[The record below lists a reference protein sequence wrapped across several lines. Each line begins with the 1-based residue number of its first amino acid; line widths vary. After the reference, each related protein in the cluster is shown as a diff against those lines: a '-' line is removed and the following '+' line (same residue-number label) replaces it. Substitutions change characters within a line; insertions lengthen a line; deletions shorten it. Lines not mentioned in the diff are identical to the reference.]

1 MIFNRHVEGNRLCLR
16 GKKVDI
22 NNLISFLQE
31 NKNIKELSLSLC
43 KIGNEGAE
51 ALADGNLPNLTH
63 LDLSINKIDKEGAE
77 ALSKVNLPNLTELNL
92 SYNNIGTEGAKA
104 LASGKLTNLTEL
116 HLSNNNIGNEGIE
129 ALANGNLGNLT
140 QLDLSNNNIGNKGIE
155 ALANGNLGNLTQ
167 LDLRSNKI
175 DNKGIEALANG
186 NLGNLT
192 QLYMKNN
199 SLNAKGAKALAES
212 EKCCE
217 FIDKII
223 YIEDNNGPIAFFELL
238 KKSWSQAR
246 AKSNSNVC
254 KLDENTVR
262 SLFFDLAQSGD
273 HTEGIKVLLD
283 DSDKYPFLINSRD
296 NQGHTLSYFYNHN
309 SEMQKFFFERGIIP
323 EQRRNDLHIA
333 QDSQSVHT
341 LPVNKQINFFTKK
354 LVESMEAS
362 EEQLKQAATSYVES
376 IELLEQYQN
385 DPIRLK
391 LLSSTDSEKRSVME
405 QTLGDNPVPNDKE
418 FIKTVIDKAKDA
430 LNTKYLRKN
439 QFGEYDQG
447 YPTQPLQYDYT
458 RDDAKITIPESIG
471 YIKLLIDNFSVPLE
485 EKKELLVTL
494 MEQNPD
500 LVKNKSSKVKEKL
513 GNSVIL
519 DKEQFNKE
527 ELHGLLNGIDDGKK
541 VDELFKEI
549 SDLDIEK
556 IWREQKEFVLLKQ
569 IYVAS
574 TTYGE
579 NESACTPGTWSQ
591 IMSSINEISSD
602 IVDQYDRYLEEEQK
616 LEAQKNVITEK
627 NIELFIEGSAKNL
640 IEYVKLYPNL
650 EPTLRDFAIGIVDVH
665 KPEEITFE
673 QQKILAEINKYF
685 STNIKNFLPNYNRNI
700 PSGDEYTLIIKKLLE
715 IKVMQDFAQKPSNQ
729 QENITRETEAQIDE
743 NSDDEFFDA
752 EGDNKNYAT
761 IRESNT
767 DEELE
772 DANEQTFPEENN
784 NTLLVP
790 ERLYS
795 ETSVVAT
802 DQTNGIQNNNQ
813 QPGNLNNDTPRSKEK
828 NKLPTV
834 CAFTLA
840 IAGIVSG
847 IAIAVY
853 SGMLAVGIAV
863 GICCLIAA
871 AVIYRCNNPS
881 NLLKGSNAEVA
892 MNQGQE
898 L

>member
-1 MIFNRHVEGNRLCLR
+1 MDFSEYVKGNILYVFSEQ
-16 GKKVDI
+16 VDI

-31 NKNIKELSLSLC
+31 NKNITELSLIWC
-43 KIGNEGAE
+43 MIGN
-51 ALADGNLPNLTH
+51 
-63 LDLSINKIDKEGAE
+63 K
-77 ALSKVNLPNLTELNL
+77 
-92 SYNNIGTEGAKA
+92 GAKA
-104 LASGKLTNLTEL
+104 LADVNLTNLTQL
-116 HLSNNNIGNEGIE
+116 NLSGNNIGNEGVEAFAKSNLTNLTKLDLSANIICVKGAK
-129 ALANGNLGNLT
+129 ALADSNLT
-140 QLDLSNNNIGNKGIE
+140 NLAQLDLSLNKIGNE
-155 ALANGNLGNLTQ
+155 
-167 LDLRSNKI
+167 
-175 DNKGIEALANG
+175 E
-186 NLGNLT
+186 
-192 QLYMKNN
+192 
-199 SLNAKGAKALAES
+199 AKALAES
-212 EKCCE
+212 EKYCE
-217 FIDKII
+217 FIDKITRT
-223 YIEDNNGPIAFFELL
+223 EFNNEPMDFCKRL

-246 AKSNSNVC
+246 AKSKSNVP
-254 KLDENTVR
+254 KLDESTIR
-262 SLFFDLAQSGD
+262 SLFFDLAQHGYKG
-273 HTEGIKVLLD
+273 GIEVLLD
-283 DSDKYPFLINSRD
+283 DYDKYPFLINSR
-296 NQGHTLSYFYNHN
+296 NEQGHTLSHFYNDDL
-309 SEMQKFFFERGIIP
+309 EMQNFFFKRGMIP
-323 EQRRNDLHIA
+323 EQRRDDWHIA
-333 QDSQSVHT
+333 RDRQSVHRGS
-341 LPVNKQINFFTKK
+341 VSKRIKFFTKK
-354 LVESMEAS
+354 LVESTEAS

-391 LLSSTDSEKRSVME
+391 FLSSTDSEKRSVME
-405 QTLGDNPVPNDKE
+405 KTLGDNPVPNDKE

-439 QFGEYDQG
+439 QFGEYDLG
-447 YPTQPLQYDYT
+447 YPTEPLQYDYT

-527 ELHGLLNGIDDGKK
+527 ELHGLLNVIDDGKK

-579 NESACTPGTWSQ
+579 NESACTPGIWSQ
-591 IMSSINEISSD
+591 IMISINEISSE

-616 LEAQKNVITEK
+616 LEAQKNVITEE
-627 NIELFIEGSAKNL
+627 NIKPFLEDLAKNL
-640 IEYVKLYPNL
+640 VQHAESHPELKEAL
-650 EPTLRDFAIGIVDVH
+650 EDFAICNVNIDN
-665 KPEEITFE
+665 PEEITLE
-673 QQKILAEINKYF
+673 RQKILAEINKYF
-685 STNIKNFLPNYNRNI
+685 YEHIQDDLPNYYGLI
-700 PSGDEYTLIIKKLLE
+700 PNKDEYKLIINGLSGVKEMK
-715 IKVMQDFAQKPSNQ
+715 DFAQEPSNQ

-752 EGDNKNYAT
+752 EDDNESRAT
-761 IRESNT
+761 IRESDT
-767 DEELE
+767 DEKSK
-772 DANEQTFPEENN
+772 DVNESIFLEENN
-784 NTLLVP
+784 TPLVLG
-790 ERLYS
+790 RLHS

-813 QPGNLNNDTPRSKEK
+813 QPSNLNNDAPRSKEK

-863 GICCLIAA
+863 GVCCLIAA
-871 AVIYRCNNPS
+871 AIVSYYDRPS
-881 NLLKGSNAEVA
+881 NSLENSNVEEFVT
-892 MNQGQE
+892 NE
-898 L
+898 EHTIV